1 MNHKAKDDHSRS
13 VVRAGLVVLAA
24 ASLVAVSACAAET
37 TAPSTPAPETASTDS
52 AAAEFVDCPNVDISV
67 GTVVSATEPTS
78 VVLQSIADGISERTG
93 GTLTMTVFPDGQ
105 LGQNRDMQEQTVAGG
120 AQIAQLDPG
129 YAAELSGNPEYNIM
143 GGPFLFDSVEDLNW
157 FIDSDLVAEW
167 NEQMA
172 QDAGVHVLT
181 WKFFFGERHII
192 GNKGFPEPA
201 DLEGI
206 SVRVPPNP
214 AWIETFTALPSTPT
228 VLEWS
233 ELYSGLEQGV
243 VDAGE
248 APLSSFLGSSL
259 YEVGDTVTL
268 TSHFKAATGWFT
280 NVDFWNS
287 LPAECQ
293 DVVTEEFARGSDE
306 MTQLTL
312 DNEMELRKQF
322 QEEFGVTLVEANTA
336 AYKEASAAFYD
347 AFPDWRPGLYQTVL
361 DILAERQG

>member
-1 MNHKAKDDHSRS
+1 M
-13 VVRAGLVVLAA
+13 LAA
-24 ASLVAVSACAAET
+24 VASLLAVSACAADT
-37 TAPSTPAPETASTDS
+37 SAPETATPDTSSTDT
-52 AAAEFVDCPNVDISV
+52 ATAEFVECSGVDMSV
-67 GTVVSATEPTS
+67 GTVVSATEPTAI
-78 VVLQSIADGISERTG
+78 VLQSIADGISERTG

-129 YAAELSGNPEYNIM
+129 YAAELSGNPEFNIM

-167 NEQMA
+167 NQEMA
-172 QDAGVHVLT
+172 EDAGVHVLT
-181 WKFFFGERHII
+181 WKFYFGERHIL
-192 GNKGFPEPA
+192 GNEGFPEPA

-206 SVRVPPNP
+206 KIRVPPNP
-214 AWIETFTALPSTPT
+214 SWIETFTALPSTPT

-233 ELYSGLEQGV
+233 ELYSGLDQGV

-248 APLSSFLGSSL
+248 APFSSFLGSSL

-287 LPAECQ
+287 LSAECQ

-312 DNEMELRKQF
+312 ENELVLRAQF
-322 QEEFGVTLVEANTA
+322 QDELGVTLVEANTE
-336 AYKEASAAFYD
+336 AYKAASAGFYS
-347 AFPDWRPGLYQTVL
+347 AFPDWRPGLYETVL
-361 DILAERQG
+361 DILAER